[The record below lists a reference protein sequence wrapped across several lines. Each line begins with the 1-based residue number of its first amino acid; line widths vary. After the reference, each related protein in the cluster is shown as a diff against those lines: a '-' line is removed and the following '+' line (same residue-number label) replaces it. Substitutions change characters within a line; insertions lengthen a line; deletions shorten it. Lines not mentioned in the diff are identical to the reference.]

1 MRALLRSRTSRG
13 TVPSNWPASE
23 QKGTSVTSFCIWRL
37 GTVALIARFVQIRFK
52 PELVAPGQVL
62 SWYFFGTSKWIVSF
76 LAVIQRSIHRTYQ
89 HGSLAVSLFSCR
101 LEGPLLSSFGAP
113 FFPQEILTAHS
124 DGDAATF
131 GDPSEHLVQ
140 ESAFS
145 NEPLSAFDLAEIP
158 WLRAVRNA
166 KLQIQNFIPNSRYE
180 TARWSHAPWELDEHP
195 CSPLLASVSA
205 TVHGS
210 WGSSLLWP
218 HFKQPGWNCRNQI
231 LFEASSIGEYP

>member
-101 LEGPLLSSFGAP
+101 LEGPLGHSSFLIWGTVLSAGDPHRPLGRRRCDLRRPLWAP
-113 FFPQEILTAHS
+113 CPGERILQRTFERFWSCRNSLTA
-124 DGDAATF
+124 
-131 GDPSEHLVQ
+131 
-140 ESAFS
+140 
-145 NEPLSAFDLAEIP
+145 
-158 WLRAVRNA
+158 
-166 KLQIQNFIPNSRYE
+166 
-180 TARWSHAPWELDEHP
+180 
-195 CSPLLASVSA
+195 CSS
-205 TVHGS
+205 
-210 WGSSLLWP
+210 
-218 HFKQPGWNCRNQI
+218 QC
-231 LFEASSIGEYP
+231 